1 MKSKKKTFI
10 VLGVILIVIV
20 LILVISGINRAKNA
34 AQSAFQTSPLVRG
47 NLTAI
52 VGATGTVHANQSA
65 ILSWQTTGR
74 IGKVNVKLDDLV
86 TTDQILAELSADSLP
101 QSIILAEADLVS
113 AKRALDDLK
122 NSDVASATAYQ
133 NMVLAQKAVD
143 DARDDLDSKN
153 YARADQETL
162 DIARANLV
170 IAEDAVSRAEQLY
183 DQVDSLEEDN
193 PIRAEAF
200 SELAKAKQNRDRL
213 QANLNWLLG
222 LPDEQELATANA
234 ALDVALARLDDAT
247 REWERLK
254 DGPDPE
260 DVKAAEARVSALE
273 ATLKMRYVEAPFS
286 GTITNLGS
294 KTGDQVNPGTV
305 AFQIDDLSQL
315 LVDVDIAEVDINSIK
330 IGQSA
335 TITFDAIQTKSYDG
349 KVVEVA
355 RIGTA
360 GQGVV
365 NFKVTIALSDPDEL
379 VLPGMTAA
387 VNIIV
392 HQLDNVLLIPN
403 RAVRLLEG
411 NRVVYVLQN
420 NTAVPVN
427 IELGAS
433 SDIDSELVSGDLKEG
448 DLIILN
454 PPANITRGPMFGQ

>member
-1 MKSKKKTFI
+1 MKSKKKLFI
-10 VLGVILIVIV
+10 ALGVIIIIIV
-20 LILVISGINRAKNA
+20 LILVISGINRANKA
-34 AQSAFQTSPLVRG
+34 AENAFQTSPLSRG
-47 NLTAI
+47 DLTAI
-52 VGATGTVHANQSA
+52 VGATGTVRANQSA
-65 ILSWQTTGR
+65 ILTWQTTGR
-74 IGKVNVKLDDLV
+74 IGAVNVKLDELA
-86 TTDQILAELSADSLP
+86 TTDQVLAELSQDSLS
-101 QSIILAEADLVS
+101 QSIILAKADLVS

-162 DIARANLV
+162 DIAKANLI

-200 SELAKAKQNRDRL
+200 SELASAKQNRDRL

-234 ALDVALARLDDAT
+234 TLDVALAKLDDAT

-260 DVKAAEARVSALE
+260 DIKAAEARVAALE
-273 ATLKMRYVEAPFS
+273 ATLKMQFIEAPFP
-286 GTITNLGS
+286 GTITDIES
-294 KTGDQVNPGTV
+294 ITGDQVNPGTV
-305 AFQIDDLSQL
+305 AFRIDDLTKL
-315 LVDVDIAEVDINSIK
+315 LVDVDIPEVDINSIQ
-330 IGQSA
+330 IGQPA
-335 TITFDAIQTKSYDG
+335 TLTFDAIQSKSYDG

-355 RIGTA
+355 RVGTT

-365 NFKVTIALSDPDEL
+365 NFKVTIALTSPDDL

-392 HQLDNVLLIPN
+392 NQLNDVLLIPN
-403 RAVRLLEG
+403 RAVRLVEG
-411 NRVVYVLQN
+411 NRVVYVLRN
-420 NTAVPVN
+420 EVAVPVN
-427 IELGAS
+427 IEIGAT
-433 SDIDSELVSGDLKEG
+433 SDTDSELVSGDIKEG

-454 PPANITRGPMFGQ
+454 PPSNLTRGFMFGQ

>member
-86 TTDQILAELSADSLP
+86 TTDQILAELSADSLT

-433 SDIDSELVSGDLKEG
+433 SDTDSELVSGDLKEG

>member
-34 AQSAFQTSPLVRG
+34 AQSSFQTSPLVRG

-52 VGATGTVHANQSA
+52 VGATGTVQANQSA

-86 TTDQILAELSADSLP
+86 ITDQILAELSADSLP

-170 IAEDAVSRAEQLY
+170 IAEDAVSRAEQIY

-273 ATLKMRYVEAPFS
+273 ATLKMRYIEAPFS

-294 KTGDQVNPGTV
+294 KVGDQVNPGTV
-305 AFQIDDLSQL
+305 TFQIDDLSQL

-365 NFKVTIALSDPDEL
+365 NFKVTIAITEPDEL

-420 NTAVPVN
+420 NAAVPVN

-433 SDIDSELVSGDLKEG
+433 SDTDSELVSGDLKEG

>member
-365 NFKVTIALSDPDEL
+365 NFKVTIALTDPDEL

-420 NTAVPVN
+420 NAAVPVN

-433 SDIDSELVSGDLKEG
+433 SDTDSELVSGDLKEG

>member
-1 MKSKKKTFI
+1 MKSKKKLFI
-10 VLGVILIVIV
+10 AFGVIIIIIV
-20 LILVISGINRAKNA
+20 LILVISGINRAKKA
-34 AQSAFQTSPLVRG
+34 AENAFQTSPLLRG
-47 NLTAI
+47 DLTAI

-65 ILSWQTTGR
+65 ILTWQTTGR
-74 IGKVNVKLDDLV
+74 IGAVNVKLDELV
-86 TTDQILAELSADSLP
+86 TTNQVLAELSQDSLS

-143 DARDDLDSKN
+143 DARDNLDSKN

-162 DIARANLV
+162 DIAKANLI

-200 SELAKAKQNRDRL
+200 SQLASAKQNRDRL

-222 LPDEQELATANA
+222 LPDEQELAAANA
-234 ALDVALARLDDAT
+234 TLEVALAKLDDAT

-260 DVKAAEARVSALE
+260 DIKAAEARVAALE
-273 ATLKMRYVEAPFS
+273 ATLKMQFIEAPFP
-286 GTITNLGS
+286 GTITDVKS
-294 KTGDQVNPGTV
+294 ITGDQVNPGTV
-305 AFQIDDLSQL
+305 AFRIDDLTKL
-315 LVDVDIAEVDINSIK
+315 LVDVDIPEVDINSIQ
-330 IGQSA
+330 IGQPA
-335 TITFDAIQTKSYDG
+335 TLTFDAIQTKSYDG

-355 RIGTA
+355 RVGTT

-365 NFKVTIALSDPDEL
+365 NFKVTIALTNPDEL

-392 HQLDNVLLIPN
+392 NQLNDVLLIPN
-403 RAVRLLEG
+403 RAVRLVEG
-411 NRVVYVLQN
+411 NRVVYVLRN
-420 NTAVPVN
+420 EVAVPVN
-427 IELGAS
+427 IEIGAT
-433 SDIDSELVSGDLKEG
+433 SDTDSELVSGDLKEG

-454 PPANITRGPMFGQ
+454 PPSNLTRGFMFGQ

>member
-294 KTGDQVNPGTV
+294 KMGDQVNPGTV

-335 TITFDAIQTKSYDG
+335 TISFDAIQTKSYDG

-365 NFKVTIALSDPDEL
+365 NFKVTIALTDPDEL

-420 NTAVPVN
+420 NAAVPVN

-433 SDIDSELVSGDLKEG
+433 SDTDSELVSGDLKEG

>member
-365 NFKVTIALSDPDEL
+365 NFKVTIALTDPDEL

-433 SDIDSELVSGDLKEG
+433 SDTDSELVSGDLKEG